1 MSDSR
6 ADSKTES
13 KMKNADIVNVD
24 PKKSTT
30 ENSEPLASEKSKASS
45 KANAKPKSNMKT
57 EEERRASSLEILK
70 QVKALDLS
78 VTHPPIKELLKLLKR
93 HNETGERIAV
103 NIPFPDLNRR
113 IKGVLAPGAREDSYI
128 VLKHEK
134 F

>member
-6 ADSKTES
+6 TDSKIES
-13 KMKNADIVNVD
+13 KTKNADIVNVD

-30 ENSEPLASEKSKASS
+30 EEGARNDGEKL
-45 KANAKPKSNMKT
+45 KANSKPKSNMKT

-78 VTHPPIKELLKLLKR
+78 VTHPPIRELLKLLKR

>member
-1 MSDSR
+1 MPDSR
-6 ADSKTES
+6 TDSTIES
-13 KMKNADIVNVD
+13 KMKNANIVNVD

-30 ENSEPLASEKSKASS
+30 ENSEKTKPKS
-45 KANAKPKSNMKT
+45 KPKSNMKT

-78 VTHPPIKELLKLLKR
+78 VTHPPIKELLRLLKR
-93 HNETGERIAV
+93 HNETGERISV

>member
-6 ADSKTES
+6 ADSETEN

-30 ENSEPLASEKSKASS
+30 EKSDCTDSDKSKANS
-45 KANAKPKSNMKT
+45 KPKSNMKT

>member
-1 MSDSR
+1 MSDSK
-6 ADSKTES
+6 ASS

-24 PKKSTT
+24 LKKSTT
-30 ENSEPLASEKSKASS
+30 DNSEPPAGETSKASS
-45 KANAKPKSNMKT
+45 KTNSKPKSNMKT

-78 VTHPPIKELLKLLKR
+78 VTHPPIRELLKLLKR

>member
-1 MSDSR
+1 MSDSK
-6 ADSKTES
+6 ASS

-30 ENSEPLASEKSKASS
+30 ANSEPPASNRS
-45 KANAKPKSNMKT
+45 KANSKPKSNMKT

-93 HNETGERIAV
+93 HNETGEKIAV

>member
-1 MSDSR
+1 MSDN
-6 ADSKTES
+6 KT
-13 KMKNADIVNVD
+13 KNADIVNID
-24 PKKSTT
+24 PKKSTRKEKVGDET
-30 ENSEPLASEKSKASS
+30 NTDKPL
-45 KANAKPKSNMKT
+45 SNMKT

>member
-1 MSDSR
+1 
-6 ADSKTES
+6 
-13 KMKNADIVNVD
+13 MKNADIVNVD
-24 PKKSTT
+24 PKKRTT
-30 ENSEPLASEKSKASS
+30 EERDRFVGEKSKTNS
-45 KANAKPKSNMKT
+45 KMKT

-78 VTHPPIKELLKLLKR
+78 VTHPPIRELLKLLKR

>member
-1 MSDSR
+1 M

-30 ENSEPLASEKSKASS
+30 EKESNRIGNTKLMTRP
-45 KANAKPKSNMKT
+45 NMKT

-78 VTHPPIKELLKLLKR
+78 VTQPPIRELLKLMKR
-93 HNETGERIAV
+93 HNETGERISV

>member
-6 ADSKTES
+6 TDSKIES
-13 KMKNADIVNVD
+13 KTKNADIVNVD

-30 ENSEPLASEKSKASS
+30 EEGDRNGCGAKSKANS
-45 KANAKPKSNMKT
+45 KSKSNMKT

-78 VTHPPIKELLKLLKR
+78 VTHPPIRELLKLLKR

>member
-1 MSDSR
+1 
-6 ADSKTES
+6 
-13 KMKNADIVNVD
+13 MKNADIVNID
-24 PKKSTT
+24 PKKRTT
-30 ENSEPLASEKSKASS
+30 EKSDRFVGEKSKTNS
-45 KANAKPKSNMKT
+45 KMKT

-78 VTHPPIKELLKLLKR
+78 VTHPPIRELLKLLKR

>member
-1 MSDSR
+1 MSDSK
-6 ADSKTES
+6 ASS

-24 PKKSTT
+24 LKKSTT
-30 ENSEPLASEKSKASS
+30 ENSEPPASEKSKANS
-45 KANAKPKSNMKT
+45 KTKSNMKT

-78 VTHPPIKELLKLLKR
+78 VTHPPIKELLRLLKR

>member
-1 MSDSR
+1 MSDI
-6 ADSKTES
+6 KTYS

-24 PKKSTT
+24 PKKRTT
-30 ENSEPLASEKSKASS
+30 DEKSKRTE
-45 KANAKPKSNMKT
+45 NAKSMTRSNMKT

>member
-6 ADSKTES
+6 TDSKTES
-13 KMKNADIVNVD
+13 KTKNADIVNVD

-30 ENSEPLASEKSKASS
+30 EEGAHNNGDKLKTNS
-45 KANAKPKSNMKT
+45 KPKSNMKT

-78 VTHPPIKELLKLLKR
+78 VTHPPIRELLKLLKR

-113 IKGVLAPGAREDSYI
+113 IKGVLAPGSREDSYI

>member
-6 ADSKTES
+6 TDSKIES
-13 KMKNADIVNVD
+13 KTKNADIVNVD

-30 ENSEPLASEKSKASS
+30 EEGARNDGEKL
-45 KANAKPKSNMKT
+45 KANSKSKSNMKT

-78 VTHPPIKELLKLLKR
+78 VTHPPIRELLKLLKR

-113 IKGVLAPGAREDSYI
+113 IKGCWRLELGKI
-128 VLKHEK
+128 VTLS
-134 F
+134 

>member
-6 ADSKTES
+6 TES
-13 KMKNADIVNVD
+13 KTKNADIVNVD

-30 ENSEPLASEKSKASS
+30 GKCARDNGEKL
-45 KANAKPKSNMKT
+45 KANSNPKSNMKT